1 LNWGGNVTE
10 AILHGIILAFGL
22 IVPLG
27 VQNVFVF
34 NQGALQ
40 PTFIKAL
47 PVVVTAAICDTL
59 LIIAAVSGVSLL
71 VLTFAWLETIIFG
84 IGIVFL
90 LYIGFVLWKSDA
102 MSTKVD
108 GVRFSTKKQIIF
120 AASVSLLNPHA
131 ILDTI
136 GVIGSSSLNYANDVR
151 IVFTLTTI
159 IVSWLWFIG
168 LATAGRYFGK
178 LDSTGKL
185 MSLLNKVS
193 AVVVWAVAVYMAIR
207 LAGNMM

>member
-1 LNWGGNVTE
+1 MTE
-10 AILHGIILAFGL
+10 AIVHGIILAFGL

-40 PTFIKAL
+40 PTFARAL

-59 LIIAAVSGVSLL
+59 LIIAAISGVSLL
-71 VLTFAWLETIIFG
+71 VLTFAWLENVIFS

-108 GVRFSTKKQIIF
+108 GVRFSTKKQILF
-120 AASVSLLNPHA
+120 ATSVSLLNPHA

-136 GVIGSSSLNYANDVR
+136 GVIGSSSLNYSGDVR
-151 IVFTLTTI
+151 IAFTLTTI
-159 IVSWLWFIG
+159 VVSWLWFIG

-185 MSLLNKVS
+185 LTLLNKVS
-193 AVVVWAVAVYMAIR
+193 AWVVWGVAVYMAMR
-207 LAGNMM
+207 LAGNIG

>member
-1 LNWGGNVTE
+1 MNWGVKMNE

-22 IVPLG
+22 IIPLG

-40 PTFIKAL
+40 PTFVRAL
-47 PVVVTAAICDTL
+47 PVVVTAAICDTI
-59 LIIAAVSGVSLL
+59 LIVAAVSGVSLL
-71 VLTFAWLETIIFG
+71 VLTFAGLENIIFS

-90 LYIGFVLWKSDA
+90 FYIGFVLWKSDA
-102 MSTKVD
+102 MGTKVD
-108 GVRFSTKKQIIF
+108 GERFSTKKQIIF

-136 GVIGSSSLNYANDVR
+136 GVIGSSSLNYAGNVR
-151 IVFTLTTI
+151 IAFTLTTI

-185 MSLLNKVS
+185 MAVLNKIS
-193 AVVVWAVAVYMAIR
+193 ALVVWGIAMYMAIR
-207 LAGNMM
+207 LVGNMI